1 MKLIVLNKLAKL
13 RQQYREQAKIAAY
26 RYNAYD
32 ETKYRAKIEAIS
44 KAILLIQMDL
54 EDGGPDID

>member
-1 MKLIVLNKLAKL
+1 MKLHVLNALSNL
-13 RQQYREQAKIAAY
+13 RQQYREQARIAAY

-32 ETKYRAKIEAIS
+32 ETKYRAKVDAIS